1 MGIFSATILAASA
14 RRISLTA
21 VAALPLPP
29 RKPQMKTRVNDVK
42 EFHQGL
48 GFLFGLALVWL
59 VVSPAIV
66 TGGAQQ
72 TNGTPGS
79 HGETN
84 TIDGKQ
90 LPPPA
95 PKFGGGNKEKASGT
109 EAWWPPTVV
118 PSRGGPN
125 ISAILAAATGY

>member
-42 EFHQGL
+42 GFDQGL
-48 GFLFGLALVWL
+48 GFLFGFALVWL

-66 TGGAQQ
+66 TVVPHQ
-72 TNGTPGS
+72 TNCTPGS
-79 HGETN
+79 PGAPI
-84 TIDGKQ
+84 TIASQ
-90 LPPPA
+90 QHPPPD
-95 PKFGGGNKEKASGT
+95 PQCH
-109 EAWWPPTVV
+109 TVQQV
-118 PSRGGPN
+118 
-125 ISAILAAATGY
+125 

>member
-1 MGIFSATILAASA
+1 MGIFSATILAVSA
-14 RRISLTA
+14 RRISLSA
-21 VAALPLPP
+21 VAELILPP

-66 TGGAQQ
+66 TVGAQR

-79 HGETN
+79 PGATI

-90 LPPPA
+90 LPPPH
-95 PKFGGGNKEKASGT
+95 PKFAAVIKTKPSKSKPR
-109 EAWWPPTVV
+109 WPP
-118 PSRGGPN
+118 
-125 ISAILAAATGY
+125 